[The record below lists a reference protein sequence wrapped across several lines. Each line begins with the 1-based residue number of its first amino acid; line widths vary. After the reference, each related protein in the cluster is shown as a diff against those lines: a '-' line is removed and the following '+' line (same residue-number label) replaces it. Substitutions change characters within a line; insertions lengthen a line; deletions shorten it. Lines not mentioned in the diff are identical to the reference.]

1 MYRTSYT
8 DFKLKLPPHVLTGN
22 SHWSEIIKQQQ
33 VTSKLLSPPLPRAL
47 EPTRIH
53 ANNINFYLIGKY
65 HSLVSPTALLLLFFC
80 FSRLTVC
87 MESWLYLISKK
98 RACQFS
104 LLGLR
109 RLVCDADSRSHEECH
124 ALSSSSF
131 SRRGDWVFINSKYEW
146 LSLSPFS
153 RNWAKRYKNKV
164 VTLEL
169 VCVVFT
175 LKPVHYFH
183 ELWQGD

>member
-1 MYRTSYT
+1 MGAGLHNFFIKLLKTYKMYRTSYT

-65 HSLVSPTALLLLFFC
+65 HSLVSPTALLILFVC
-80 FSRLTVC
+80 FSRLTFC

-98 RACQFS
+98 RASQFS

-109 RLVCDADSRSHEECH
+109 RLVCDADSRSREV
-124 ALSSSSF
+124 
-131 SRRGDWVFINSKYEW
+131 SRSLFQFLFKKGW
-146 LSLSPFS
+146 LSIHKFKIWVVISHPFQQELS
-153 RNWAKRYKNKV
+153 K
-164 VTLEL
+164 TL
-169 VCVVFT
+169 
-175 LKPVHYFH
+175 
-183 ELWQGD
+183 

>member
-1 MYRTSYT
+1 MYRTSCT

-33 VTSKLLSPPLPRAL
+33 VTSKLLSPPFPRAL

-98 RACQFS
+98 RACQVS
-104 LLGLR
+104 LLGIEEAGMWRGLTVSWR
-109 RLVCDADSRSHEECH
+109 VSRF
-124 ALSSSSF
+124 LSSSYF
-131 SRRGDWVFINSKYEW
+131 FKKGW
-146 LSLSPFS
+146 LSIHKFKIWVVISQPFQQELS
-153 RNWAKRYKNKV
+153 K
-164 VTLEL
+164 TL
-169 VCVVFT
+169 
-175 LKPVHYFH
+175 
-183 ELWQGD
+183 